1 MLNLFKVK
9 LFYAIIVWNFLVMN
23 KKGYTTE
30 SGGRQNGFA
39 IEPEIIPITEGEYK
53 KSIFLFIGILLP
65 FLIGG
70 IYYFKTL
77 WLSIFINHCC
87 NLFFRNINILRGIL
101 EIIDKLYFKRFLDH
115 ACILFW
121 ISLLLRGILFLVK

>member
-1 MLNLFKVK
+1 
-9 LFYAIIVWNFLVMN
+9 MN

-39 IEPEIIPITEGEYK
+39 IEPEINPISQGESR
-53 KSIFLFIGILLP
+53 KSFLLFIGIILT

-77 WLSIFINHCC
+77 
-87 NLFFRNINILRGIL
+87 
-101 EIIDKLYFKRFLDH
+101 
-115 ACILFW
+115 
-121 ISLLLRGILFLVK
+121 